1 MRTNRTLEIGTGLF
15 VLLGFAALFF
25 LSAQLPENGL
35 HLSSAKVGYEVTAEF
50 DNIGDLRSG
59 APVTMAGVRIG
70 DVQGIR
76 IDPQDYRALVTLRIN
91 PQYSQIPDDSDA
103 SIDTQGLLGG
113 QYIAIGVGGSDTFLK
128 SGSRIQFTQ
137 PAIVLENL
145 VNKLV
150 ASFGGKSSDSSSS
163 SSSSSSA
170 GRSSGSGA
178 SSSASGT
185 NAGSRAPAA
194 QHEESPR

>member
-76 IDPQDYRALVTLRIN
+76 IDPQDYRALVTLRID